1 MSPRMNE
8 KELLNRLAELPRER
22 RPDRDPWP
30 EISARIESS
39 GAGVGSVYSKRA
51 WMFRAA
57 AASVVLVF
65 AAGLLLKPVW
75 NTGSSSSD
83 RLPSR
88 DQVAATDHDLPATT
102 DGTPGLLDAIDAE
115 YLAAF
120 REFIN
125 VGGSR
130 GSLAPQTVEKIE
142 MGWADLRVTET
153 ALVAALEENPESLFL
168 NERMLEL
175 RARQLG
181 FLKQLITLD
190 RNNRRMT
197 I

>member
-1 MSPRMNE
+1 MNE
-8 KELLNRLAELPRER
+8 KELLNRLAKLPREIS
-22 RPDRDPWP
+22 PGRDPWP
-30 EISARIESS
+30 DISARLKSF
-39 GAGVGSVYSKRA
+39 GAPAGSPYSAPGWLFK
-51 WMFRAA
+51 AA

-65 AAGLLLKPVW
+65 AAGLLLKPLW
-75 NTGSSSSD
+75 NTNTGSSHS
-83 RLPSR
+83 PSPHGS
-88 DQVAATDHDLPATT
+88 VTASNHNGPAEIT
-102 DGTPGLLDAIDAE
+102 GAPGLMDTIDAE

-120 REFIN
+120 QELTN
-125 VGGSR
+125 TGGSH
-130 GSLAPQTVEKIE
+130 GNLAPQTVAKIE

-153 ALVAALEENPESLFL
+153 ALAFALKENPGDVFL

-175 RARQLG
+175 RTRQLG

>member
-1 MSPRMNE
+1 MNE
-8 KELLNRLAELPRER
+8 KELLSRLAELPREI
-22 RPDRDPWP
+22 RPRRDPWP
-30 EISARIESS
+30 EISARIERS
-39 GAGVGSVYSKRA
+39 GTVARRTYRTPG

-57 AASVVLVF
+57 AASVLLAL
-65 AAGLLLKPVW
+65 AAGLLLRPLW
-75 NTGSSSSD
+75 NTDPLDSVKFASNE
-83 RLPSR
+83 
-88 DQVAATDHDLPATT
+88 A
-102 DGTPGLLDAIDAE
+102 TPGLLDAVDAE

-130 GSLAPQTVEKIE
+130 DSLAPQTIEKIE

-153 ALVAALEENPESLFL
+153 ALAAALEENPGDLFL
-168 NERMLEL
+168 SERMLEL
-175 RARQLG
+175 RDRQLG

>member
-1 MSPRMNE
+1 MNE
-8 KELLNRLAELPRER
+8 KELLNRLAKLPREIS
-22 RPDRDPWP
+22 PDRDPWP
-30 EISARIESS
+30 EISARMERS
-39 GAGVGSVYSKRA
+39 GAPASSAPGWWLK
-51 WMFRAA
+51 AA

-65 AAGLLLKPVW
+65 SAGLLLKPLW
-75 NTGSSSSD
+75 NTVPSHDSVAVSSHD
-83 RLPSR
+83 GPSEF
-88 DQVAATDHDLPATT
+88 T
-102 DGTPGLLDAIDAE
+102 GTPGLLDTMDAE

-120 REFIN
+120 REFNNI
-125 VGGSR
+125 GGSR
-130 GSLAPQTVEKIE
+130 GNLAPETVEKIE

-153 ALVAALEENPESLFL
+153 ALAVALEENPGNLFL

-175 RARQLG
+175 RTRQLG

>member
-1 MSPRMNE
+1 MSMNE
-8 KELLNRLAELPRER
+8 KELLDRLAELPREM

-30 EISARIESS
+30 EISARMDHS
-39 GAGVGSVYSKRA
+39 GAGAGSAHSA
-51 WMFRAA
+51 PNWLFRAV

-65 AAGLLLKPVW
+65 AGGLLLQPLW
-75 NTGSSSSD
+75 NKDPLSSD
-83 RLPSR
+83 TLSSNSQAVSTER
-88 DQVAATDHDLPATT
+88 DGLMEIN
-102 DGTPGLLDAIDAE
+102 GTPGLLETIDAE

-120 REFIN
+120 REFAN
-125 VGGSR
+125 VSGSR
-130 GSLAPQTVEKIE
+130 ASLAPQTIEKIE
-142 MGWADLRVTET
+142 MGWADLRSTET
-153 ALVAALEENPESLFL
+153 ALAIALDENPGDLFL

>member
-1 MSPRMNE
+1 MNE
-8 KELLNRLAELPRER
+8 KELLNRLAKLPREIS
-22 RPDRDPWP
+22 PGRDPWP
-30 EISARIESS
+30 EISARLESS
-39 GAGVGSVYSKRA
+39 GATIGTRYSTPGWWFK
-51 WMFRAA
+51 AA

-65 AAGLLLKPVW
+65 SAGLLLKPLW
-75 NTGSSSSD
+75 NTGPGSSD
-83 RLPSR
+83 SLPSHGS
-88 DQVAATDHDLPATT
+88 VALSNQGGPAEIT
-102 DGTPGLLDAIDAE
+102 GTPGLLDTMDAE

-120 REFIN
+120 REFNNI
-125 VGGSR
+125 GGSR
-130 GSLAPQTVEKIE
+130 GNMAPETVEKIE

-153 ALVAALEENPESLFL
+153 ALAVALEENPGDLFL

-175 RARQLG
+175 RTRQLG

>member
-1 MSPRMNE
+1 MNE
-8 KELLNRLAELPRER
+8 KELLNRLAKLPREIS
-22 RPDRDPWP
+22 PGRDPWP
-30 EISARIESS
+30 EISARLESS
-39 GAGVGSVYSKRA
+39 GTPTGATHSAPGWLFK
-51 WMFRAA
+51 AA

-65 AAGLLLKPVW
+65 SAGLLLKPLW
-75 NTGSSSSD
+75 DTGPGSSDS
-83 RLPSR
+83 LPSHGS
-88 DQVAATDHDLPATT
+88 AAVRSHDGPAEIT
-102 DGTPGLLDAIDAE
+102 GAPGLLDTIDAE

-120 REFIN
+120 HEFNNI
-125 VGGSR
+125 GGSR
-130 GSLAPQTVEKIE
+130 GNLAPQTVEKIE

-153 ALVAALEENPESLFL
+153 ALAVALEENPGDVFL

-175 RARQLG
+175 RTRQLS

>member
-1 MSPRMNE
+1 MNE
-8 KELLNRLAELPRER
+8 KELLSRLAELPREMS
-22 RPDRDPWP
+22 PEQDPWP
-30 EISARIESS
+30 EISARLGRTGT
-39 GAGVGSVYSKRA
+39 GAGFTRTAPG
-51 WMFRAA
+51 WWLRAA
-57 AASVVLVF
+57 AASVLLVF
-65 AAGLLLKPVW
+65 AAGLLLRPSW
-75 NTGSSSSD
+75 NTGPLSSEGLTSHTQTAVTGKD
-83 RLPSR
+83 GQ
-88 DQVAATDHDLPATT
+88 DQAAGA
-102 DGTPGLLDAIDAE
+102 PGLLDAIDAE

-153 ALVAALEENPESLFL
+153 ALATALEENPGDLFL

-190 RNNRRMT
+190 RNNRRMN

>member
-8 KELLNRLAELPRER
+8 KELLDRLAELPLEM
-22 RPDRDPWP
+22 RPNQDPWP
-30 EISARIESS
+30 EISARISRS
-39 GAGVGSVYSKRA
+39 GARTGSSHSIPG

-65 AAGLLLKPVW
+65 AAGLLFKPSW
-75 NTGSSSSD
+75 NTDSQFSETPPPNSEAINIGAGEKAGT
-83 RLPSR
+83 R
-88 DQVAATDHDLPATT
+88 AIPA
-102 DGTPGLLDAIDAE
+102 LLDTIDAE

-130 GSLAPQTVEKIE
+130 SNLAPQTVDKIE
-142 MGWADLRVTET
+142 KGWADLRVTES
-153 ALVAALEENPESLFL
+153 ALAVALKKNPDDLFL

-181 FLKQLITLD
+181 FLKQLVSLD
-190 RNNRRMT
+190 RNNRRLT

>member
-1 MSPRMNE
+1 MSPSMNE
-8 KELLNRLAELPRER
+8 KELLSRLAELPREMS
-22 RPDRDPWP
+22 PGRDPWP
-30 EISARIESS
+30 EISARLESS
-39 GAGVGSVYSKRA
+39 GTGSALSAPR
-51 WMFRAA
+51 WMLQAV
-57 AASVVLVF
+57 AASLVLVF
-65 AAGLLLKPVW
+65 TAGLLLKPLW
-75 NTGSSSSD
+75 NTG
-83 RLPSR
+83 PVE
-88 DQVAATDHDLPATT
+88 VAQ
-102 DGTPGLLDAIDAE
+102 TPGLLDTIDAE

-120 REFIN
+120 HEFNNI
-125 VGGSR
+125 GGSR
-130 GSLAPQTVEKIE
+130 GNLAPQTIEKIE

-153 ALVAALEENPESLFL
+153 ALAVALEENPGDLFL

>member
-1 MSPRMNE
+1 MNE
-8 KELLNRLAELPRER
+8 KELLNRLAKLPREIS
-22 RPDRDPWP
+22 PGRDPWP
-30 EISARIESS
+30 EISARVESIDTQANS
-39 GAGVGSVYSKRA
+39 TRSVPGWLFK
-51 WMFRAA
+51 AA

-75 NTGSSSSD
+75 NTGTGSSHSPSSHGSVTA
-83 RLPSR
+83 RN
-88 DQVAATDHDLPATT
+88 HNGPAEIT
-102 DGTPGLLDAIDAE
+102 GTPGLMDTIDAE

-120 REFIN
+120 QELTNI
-125 VGGSR
+125 GGSR
-130 GSLAPQTVEKIE
+130 GNLAPQTVEKIE

-153 ALVAALEENPESLFL
+153 ALAFALKENPGDVFL

-175 RARQLG
+175 RMRQLG

>member
-1 MSPRMNE
+1 MNE
-8 KELLNRLAELPRER
+8 KELLNRLAELPREM
-22 RPDRDPWP
+22 RPGRDPWP
-30 EISARIESS
+30 EISAAMDR
-39 GAGVGSVYSKRA
+39 AGPATGSTHSPPGWFFK
-51 WMFRAA
+51 AA

-65 AAGLLLKPVW
+65 AAGLLLKPIW
-75 NTGSSSSD
+75 DTSP
-83 RLPSR
+83 LPS
-88 DQVAATDHDLPATT
+88 DKQGPVVMANPDGVNKTAA
-102 DGTPGLLDAIDAE
+102 TPGLLDAVDAE

-125 VGGSR
+125 IGGSR
-130 GSLAPQTVEKIE
+130 DTLAPQTVEKIE
-142 MGWADLRVTET
+142 MGWADLRVTES
-153 ALVAALEENPESLFL
+153 ALAVALEENPGNLFL

>member
-1 MSPRMNE
+1 MNE
-8 KELLNRLAELPRER
+8 KELLKQLASLPREIS
-22 RPDRDPWP
+22 PGRDPWP
-30 EISARIESS
+30 DISARLKSF
-39 GAGVGSVYSKRA
+39 GAPAGSPHSVPGWLFK
-51 WMFRAA
+51 AA

-65 AAGLLLKPVW
+65 AAGLLLKPLW
-75 NTGSSSSD
+75 NTGPGSSD
-83 RLPSR
+83 SLPSHGS
-88 DQVAATDHDLPATT
+88 VALSNQGGPTEFT
-102 DGTPGLLDAIDAE
+102 GTPGLLDTMDAE

-120 REFIN
+120 REFNNI
-125 VGGSR
+125 GGSR
-130 GSLAPQTVEKIE
+130 GNLAPETVEKIE

-153 ALVAALEENPESLFL
+153 ALAVALEENPGNLFL

-175 RARQLG
+175 RARQLS